1 MPLINDEI
9 IDETE
14 SETDD
19 ENIAVETAKPCLS
32 NTEPINRITT
42 DCGNEIIIKKSRST
56 KKTKINKPI
65 VIYMED
71 LVEQNMLPKQEVIV
85 KQKKG
90 KGRPKKA
97 KPIVEYVNKND
108 EIQSDDDGDIEQ
120 VIINKPKKEKL
131 SKKDLKMLELQEKIV
146 ELEAV
151 SGKKIRG
158 TKKFA
163 VDKRQTK
170 PATEK
175 QIAQRKKFVEDNRL
189 RREAKK
195 KEKEEKDKLK
205 TKDNVK
211 DVINEL
217 AELKKQN
224 QEQKAQIMKEIENK
238 KQQEAEAKEAAKP
251 ANPYA
256 NLV

>member
-1 MPLINDEI
+1 MPLINEEV
-9 IDETE
+9 ID
-14 SETDD
+14 ETDD
-19 ENIAVETAKPCLS
+19 ESIEENEPVETKKKP
-32 NTEPINRITT
+32 TVHHKIMT
-42 DCGNEIIIKKSRST
+42 DCGQEIIIKKSRST
-56 KKTKINKPI
+56 KKQNIQKPI
-65 VIYMED
+65 ILYAED
-71 LVEQNMLPKQEVIV
+71 LVPAMPPQQVIV

-90 KGRPKKA
+90 KGRPKK

-131 SKKDLKMLELQEKIV
+131 SKKDLKMLELQEKIL
-146 ELEAV
+146 ELETV

-158 TKKFA
+158 TKKGNI
-163 VDKRQTK
+163 DKRQTK

-175 QIAQRKKFVEDNRL
+175 QIAARKKFVEDNRL
-189 RREAKK
+189 RREAQKKK
-195 KEKEEKDKLK
+195 KEEEKKLQN
-205 TKDNVK
+205 KDNVK

-224 QEQKAQIMKEIENK
+224 AEQKAQIMKEIQNK

>member
-1 MPLINDEI
+1 MPLINEEV
-9 IDETE
+9 IDETDEE
-14 SETDD
+14 SIE
-19 ENIAVETAKPCLS
+19 ENEQVETKK
-32 NTEPINRITT
+32 TPIVHHKIMT
-42 DCGNEIIIKKSRST
+42 DCGQEIIIKKSRST
-56 KKTKINKPI
+56 KKQNIQKPI
-65 VIYMED
+65 VLYAED
-71 LVEQNMLPKQEVIV
+71 LVPAMPPQQVIV

-90 KGRPKKA
+90 KGRPKK

-108 EIQSDDDGDIEQ
+108 EIQSEDDGDIEQ

-131 SKKDLKMLELQEKIV
+131 SKKDLKMLELQSKIV
-146 ELEAV
+146 ELETV

-158 TKKFA
+158 TKKGNI
-163 VDKRQTK
+163 DKRQTK

-175 QIAQRKKFVEDNRL
+175 QIAARKKFVENNRL

-195 KEKEEKDKLK
+195 KEKEEQDKLK

-217 AELKKQN
+217 AELKKHHA
-224 QEQKAQIMKEIENK
+224 EQKAQIMKEIEDK
-238 KQQEAEAKEAAKP
+238 KKQEAEAKEASKP

-256 NLV
+256 NFV

>member
-1 MPLINDEI
+1 MPLINEEV
-9 IDETE
+9 IDE
-14 SETDD
+14 SDD
-19 ENIAVETAKPCLS
+19 ESIEENEPVETKKD
-32 NTEPINRITT
+32 PIVHHTLTT
-42 DCGNEIIIKKSRST
+42 DCGQQIIIKKSRST
-56 KKTKINKPI
+56 KKQNIQKPI
-65 VIYMED
+65 ILYAED
-71 LVEQNMLPKQEVIV
+71 LVPAMPPQQVIV

-90 KGRPKKA
+90 KGRPKK
-97 KPIVEYVNKND
+97 KQPIVEYVNKND
-108 EIQSDDDGDIEQ
+108 EIQSEDDGDIEQ

-131 SKKDLKMLELQEKIV
+131 SKKDLKMLELQEKIL
-146 ELEAV
+146 ELETV

-158 TKKFA
+158 TRKGNI
-163 VDKRQTK
+163 DKRQTK
-170 PATEK
+170 PPTEK
-175 QIAQRKKFVEDNRL
+175 QIIARKKFVEDNRL

-224 QEQKAQIMKEIENK
+224 AEQKAQIMKEIQNK

>member
-1 MPLINDEI
+1 MP
-9 IDETE
+9 
-14 SETDD
+14 
-19 ENIAVETAKPCLS
+19 P
-32 NTEPINRITT
+32 
-42 DCGNEIIIKKSRST
+42 
-56 KKTKINKPI
+56 
-65 VIYMED
+65 
-71 LVEQNMLPKQEVIV
+71 QQVIV

-90 KGRPKKA
+90 KGRPKK
-97 KPIVEYVNKND
+97 KQPIVEYVNKND
-108 EIQSDDDGDIEQ
+108 EIQSEDDGDIEQ

-131 SKKDLKMLELQEKIV
+131 SKKDLKMLELQEKIL
-146 ELEAV
+146 ELETV

-158 TKKFA
+158 TKKGNI
-163 VDKRQTK
+163 DKRQTK

-175 QIAQRKKFVEDNRL
+175 QIAARKKFVEDNRL
-189 RREAKK
+189 RREAQKKK
-195 KEKEEKDKLK
+195 KEEEKKLQN
-205 TKDNVK
+205 KDNVK

-224 QEQKAQIMKEIENK
+224 AEQKAQIMKEIQNK

>member
-1 MPLINDEI
+1 MP
-9 IDETE
+9 
-14 SETDD
+14 
-19 ENIAVETAKPCLS
+19 
-32 NTEPINRITT
+32 
-42 DCGNEIIIKKSRST
+42 
-56 KKTKINKPI
+56 
-65 VIYMED
+65 
-71 LVEQNMLPKQEVIV
+71 QQEVIV
-85 KQKKG
+85 KQKKS

-97 KPIVEYVNKND
+97 KPVVQYVNKND

-131 SKKDLKMLELQEKIV
+131 SKKDLKMLELQEKIL
-146 ELEAV
+146 ELETV

-158 TKKFA
+158 TKKGNI
-163 VDKRQTK
+163 DKRQTK

-175 QIAQRKKFVEDNRL
+175 QIAARKKFIEDNRL

-195 KEKEEKDKLK
+195 KEKEEQNKLK

-224 QEQKAQIMKEIENK
+224 AEQKAQIMKEIEDK
-238 KQQEAEAKEAAKP
+238 KQLEAQAKEASKP